1 MKIKLFR
8 LRSLIR
14 EEISRILM
22 ENQKIQ
28 LPKNPK
34 DLEAVLSN
42 GLKSPYLMYR
52 DLVSVYESAKKIPN
66 FKEVFEDLLDHWDPS
81 LSGSFT
87 TYVNNKIRDG
97 LDAEGTLRLA
107 EQLVYLVKHRDK
119 LPMHGVVVS
128 SFDDVVGVVESNKE
142 FGEETDQMKR
152 NAAMA
157 GQVYP
162 RDAGGRIIG
171 RAD

>member
-1 MKIKLFR
+1 MKITINQ
-8 LRSLIR
+8 LRRIIK
-14 EEISRILM
+14 EEISRTLM

-28 LPKNPK
+28 LPEDPK

-52 DLVSVYESAKKIPN
+52 DLVSVYERANQIPD
-66 FKEVFEDLLDHWDPS
+66 FIEVFEDLLANWDKS
-81 LSGSFT
+81 LSGSFER
-87 TYVNNKIRDG
+87 YVRDKMKEG
-97 LDAEGTLRLA
+97 LNAKTLGHARD
-107 EQLVYLVKHRDK
+107 LVYLVKHRDR

-128 SFDDVVGVVESNKE
+128 SFDDVVKVVELNKE
-142 FGEETDQMKR
+142 FGEETEQMKQ

-157 GQVYP
+157 RQVYS
-162 RDAGGRIIG
+162 RDARGRIIG